1 MTELVNDSFLELLEQ
16 GREIW
21 NSWRAENP
29 SVKPVLAGEDLS
41 EMDLSGINFGE
52 VDLSE
57 ADFYGS
63 DLSNANLKMAN
74 LAGADF
80 SAANLSGAELYKVD
94 LSDAFLTGAELTDAY
109 LVEANLQNADLR
121 GCKLDNVNLSEANLS
136 SAELSE
142 SVLKGVNFSNA
153 NITGANLSNSNLA
166 LCNLIGMEYGSFH
179 SMRGHYL
186 GIRGLESCYGN
197 AIFVRDAKDQDY
209 LDTVEHNI
217 ELTPSPRKR
226 SFKRLM
232 FRAWKQIDYGR
243 SLVKPFIYALIL
255 ATVFGFIYFLDIFLE
270 WGLMDYSSSAQSW
283 FSPFYYSIVTYTT
296 LGFGDITPQHWIG
309 EIIVVTEVIL
319 GYTTLGLLLSILANR
334 VARQS

>member
-1 MTELVNDSFLELLEQ
+1 MTESTNDSFLNLLEQ
-16 GREIW
+16 GTDKW
-21 NSWRAENP
+21 NSWRANNP
-29 SVKPVLAGEDLS
+29 GIKILLAEEDLS
-41 EMDLSGINFGE
+41 EMDLKGINFGE
-52 VDLSE
+52 ADLSG

-63 DLSNANLKMAN
+63 DLTEANLKMAN
-74 LAGADF
+74 LKGADF
-80 SAANLSGAELYKVD
+80 SEATFSGAELYKVN
-94 LSDAFLTGAELTDAY
+94 LSGAFLTGAELSNTY
-109 LVEANLQNADLR
+109 LAEANLQNADLR
-121 GCKLDNVNLSEANLS
+121 GCRLRNVNLTEADLT
-136 SAELSE
+136 SADLSE
-142 SVLKGVNFSNA
+142 SDLEGVNFSNA

-166 LCNLIGMEYGSFH
+166 QSNLKGLEYGSFH

-186 GIRGLESCYGN
+186 GIRGLDSCYGN
-197 AIFVRDAKDQDY
+197 PIFIRDAKDQDY

-226 SFKRLM
+226 SYKRLM
-232 FRAWKQIDYGR
+232 FLAWKQIDYGR

-255 ATVFGFIYFLDIFLE
+255 ATLFGFIYFLDIVLE
-270 WGLMDYSSSAQSW
+270 WGLIDYSSSAQSW

-309 EIIVVTEVIL
+309 EIIVVAEVVL